1 MEVTPS
7 GTMLLVENK
16 DVPGVIGNVGTLLGN
31 LNINIAAYL
40 LNRSGENGNAFAVI
54 RVDNPLTDQDLE
66 QLSGI
71 DEIQSV
77 KQIQVD
83 EVI

>member
-1 MEVTPS
+1 
-7 GTMLLVENK
+7 
-16 DVPGVIGNVGTLLGN
+16 LGN

-54 RVDNPLTDQDLE
+54 RVDNPLTDQDLK